1 MGNFNLNTVYIFIFY
16 SLMETFA
23 IVLMKVVIK
32 IGVIQMIVA
41 ANLPIKTN
49 VETLPMLFRQ

>member
-1 MGNFNLNTVYIFIFY
+1 MNNEIFNMCIFIFY

-23 IVLMKVVIK
+23 IALMKVVIK
-32 IGVIQMIVA
+32 IGVIQMIVV
-41 ANLPIKTN
+41 ANLPIMTN